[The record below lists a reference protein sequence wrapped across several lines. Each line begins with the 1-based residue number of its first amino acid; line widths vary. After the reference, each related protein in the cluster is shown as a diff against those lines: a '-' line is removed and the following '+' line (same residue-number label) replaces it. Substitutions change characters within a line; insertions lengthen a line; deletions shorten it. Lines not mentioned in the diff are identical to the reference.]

1 MYIVEYLL
9 QLQNTV
15 VLFGENSERQ
25 HFQLLLPRHWHHNLF
40 FFDFSCL
47 SLLVEGPKDTRH
59 LILHCEP
66 GLFFMPL

>member
-25 HFQLLLPRHWHHNLF
+25 HFQLLLPRHWHRNLF
-40 FFDFSCL
+40 FLTFP
-47 SLLVEGPKDTRH
+47 V
-59 LILHCEP
+59 
-66 GLFFMPL
+66 